1 VTNAENEQY
10 ETKAKKEGVIEMKRK
25 PTKKRSS
32 LKRKLK
38 YLLLLLLLSFNFT
51 FALGY
56 IGKLNEKIDK
66 LSAQVQAQQALINST
81 ESQLNGIQNTLTAH
95 EMKINI
101 LSKAE
106 PTKVVQTIY
115 KAAETIPQ
123 HLPHLPH
130 IQADP
135 IAMAATI
142 GVAVKVAVDFMG
154 DVASGFSGILH

>member
-1 VTNAENEQY
+1 
-10 ETKAKKEGVIEMKRK
+10 MKRK
-25 PTKKRSS
+25 QPQKRSS

-66 LSAQVQAQQALINST
+66 LSVQVQAQQALINNT

-115 KAAETIPQ
+115 KAVEHAPNLAHQVTENIASNI
-123 HLPHLPH
+123 H
-130 IQADP
+130 AVDP